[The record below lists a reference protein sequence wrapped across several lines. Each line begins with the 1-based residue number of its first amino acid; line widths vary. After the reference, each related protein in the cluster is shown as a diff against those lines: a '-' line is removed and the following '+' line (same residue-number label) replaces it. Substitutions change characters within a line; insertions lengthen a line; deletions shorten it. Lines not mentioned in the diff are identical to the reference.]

1 MTKPRIGIIVGST
14 RPGRLAESVARWVL
28 ALAAE
33 RDDAEFDLVDLADH
47 GLPVWDEEQPP
58 ATRVYTQP
66 HTLEWSRRIAALD
79 GYVFVTPEYNHS
91 IPGVLKN
98 AIDYLHQEW
107 NNKAAGFVSYGFAGG
122 VRSVEHLRGVM
133 GELAVADVRAQVTLS
148 LSTDFVD
155 YTVPAPAAHQ
165 EGQLATMLDQV
176 VTWSA
181 ALKPLHAA

>member
-1 MTKPRIGIIVGST
+1 MAKPRIGIIVGST
-14 RPGRLAESVARWVL
+14 RPGRVSESVARWVL
-28 ALAAE
+28 GLAAT
-33 RDDAEFDLVDLADH
+33 RNDAEFDLVDLADYA
-47 GLPVWDEEQPP
+47 LTVWNEEQPP
-58 ATRVYTQP
+58 ATGVYAQP
-66 HTLEWSRRIAALD
+66 HTLAWSHRIAGFD

-148 LSTDFVD
+148 MFTDFENF
-155 YTVPAPAAHQ
+155 TVPAPAAYQ
-165 EGQLATMLDQV
+165 EGQLATLLDQV
-176 VTWSA
+176 VAWSA